1 MTSLRHTTRMH
12 YTLPLYDYINL
23 FIVPVCGLNNIYKLS
38 KNSVPRLLFPPLTG
52 AETTMLA
59 PDNYLQSQFCH

>member
-1 MTSLRHTTRMH
+1 MQM
-12 YTLPLYDYINL
+12 N
-23 FIVPVCGLNNIYKLS
+23 

-59 PDNYLQSQFCH
+59 PDNIIIYNVNTERMSGYIGYSLSHV